1 MKRLNTWMR
10 KNRISQS
17 ELARRLD
24 VTQPTVWAWCHGQ
37 KWPTMGN
44 LIELSKE
51 TGLTVDALLDRRRAA

>member
-24 VTQPTVWAWCHGQ
+24 VTQPSVWAWCHGVKQ
-37 KWPTMGN
+37 PTAAN
-44 LIELSKE
+44 LIALRKEPGLSVDELL
-51 TGLTVDALLDRRRAA
+51 GQRRAA